1 MQDMGAQH
9 STRRRKVCGIIGYIG
24 HEQALPILI
33 RGLQRLEYRGY
44 DSAGIA
50 VLEDGNL
57 CRIRVQG
64 KVESL
69 SDKLTQG
76 QFNSTLG
83 MGHTRW
89 ATHGKPSEENA
100 HPHVSRNGAIM
111 VVHNGIIE
119 NYYALREQ
127 LGALGYTFASQTD
140 TEVVAH
146 MIEEEYHGDL
156 LQAVKNALRRV
167 RGTYGLVVMH
177 VDHPHELIAARH
189 GSPMVL
195 GIGDKEMLVASDV
208 SAFLRLTDRVVYL
221 EDDDI
226 VRLTRQ
232 GFAIDTLE
240 DERVERQAQQIEW
253 EADATDLNGF
263 SHYMLKEIFEQP
275 EAITNALRGRLE
287 AGEGI
292 SHLGGLR
299 TVLDRLKETQ
309 HLVIVSCGTSYYA
322 GLYGRYVFEKLTD
335 LIIEVEVASEMR
347 YRKTNIRHGS
357 VVLALSQSGETAD
370 TIAAMREAERKGAL
384 LLGLVNVVGST
395 ISRITEA
402 GVYNHAG
409 PEIGVASTKIFTS
422 QCCILT
428 MIALLLGRFKHLSI
442 TDGMEIVTGLER
454 LPAQITAVLHQAD
467 YIRRIAAAYAHHENF
482 LFIGRKYNYPIALE
496 GALKLK
502 EISYVHAEGCAA
514 GEMKHGF
521 IAMIDRDFP
530 TVCLAT
536 KDTTYDKTVS
546 NIQEIKS
553 RNGKI
558 IAIATAGDDEIA
570 AMVDDVIY
578 TPPNLDFLQPIPAA
592 VALQLF
598 AYYFAVERGCEIDQP
613 RNLAKSVTVE

>member
-1 MQDMGAQH
+1 
-9 STRRRKVCGIIGYIG
+9 VCGIVGYVG
-24 HEQALPILI
+24 KEAAVPILI
-33 RGLQRLEYRGY
+33 QGLHRLEYRGY

-50 VLEDGNL
+50 IIEDGAL
-57 CRIRVQG
+57 CRVRVQG
-64 KVESL
+64 KVDSL
-69 SDKLTQG
+69 SAKLANG
-76 QFNSTLG
+76 RFSSTIG

-89 ATHGKPSEENA
+89 ATHGKPSEDNA
-100 HPHVSRNGAIM
+100 HPHASQSGTIM

-119 NYYALREQ
+119 NYYVLREQ
-127 LGALGYTFASQTD
+127 LMARGYTFSSETD

-146 MIEEEYHGDL
+146 LIEDEYAGDL

-167 RGTYGLVVMH
+167 HGTYGLVVMH
-177 VDHPHELIAARH
+177 AGHPHELIAARR

-195 GIGDKEMLVASDV
+195 GVGEAEMLVASDV
-208 SAFLRLTDRVVYL
+208 AAFLRLTDRVVYL
-221 EDDDI
+221 EDDDV

-232 GFAIDTLE
+232 GFTIDTLAG
-240 DERVERQAQQIEW
+240 ERVERQTQQIDW
-253 EADATDLNGF
+253 QADATDLNGF
-263 SHYMLKEIFEQP
+263 PHYMLKEIFEQP
-275 EAITNALRGRLE
+275 EAITNALRGRLV
-287 AGEGI
+287 AGEGVA
-292 SHLGGLR
+292 HLGGLR
-299 TVLDRLKETQ
+299 TVLDQLKEAQ

-335 LIIEVEVASEMR
+335 LVVEVEVASEMR
-347 YRKTNIRHGS
+347 YRKTNIRPGT

-422 QCCILT
+422 QCCILA
-428 MIALLLGRFKHLSI
+428 MIALLLGRFKHLSM
-442 TDGMEIVTGLER
+442 TDGMEIVAGLER
-454 LPAQITAVLHQAD
+454 LPAQIAAVLQQAEH
-467 YIRRIAAAYAHHENF
+467 IRAIATAYAPYRNF
-482 LFIGRKYNYPIALE
+482 LFIGRKYNFPIALE

-521 IAMIDRDFP
+521 IAMIDEDFP

-536 KDTTYDKTVS
+536 RDTTYEKTIS
-546 NIQEIKS
+546 NMQEIKS

-558 IAIATAGDDEIA
+558 IAVATKGDTEITALADE
-570 AMVDDVIY
+570 VIH